1 MKFKSAKKIK
11 QKNKKKIKSPRNS
24 LSFPAFVKTS
34 AGKPASFKI
43 SLPKIS
49 SIKFFRIYHKSLN
62 IFIIFIFILATIIV
76 GLDLQKNIAEKN
88 NIESER
94 KQLQKELVFW
104 KDLISKYE
112 NYRDAYFK
120 VSILEYKLGNI
131 SLAKE
136 YVEKG
141 LALDPNSIDGKRIED
156 FLSQ

>member
-24 LSFPAFVKTS
+24 LSFPVLTKF
-34 AGKPASFKI
+34 

-49 SIKFFRIYHKSLN
+49 SIKFFKIYHKSLN

-88 NIESER
+88 SIEGER
-94 KQLQKELVFW
+94 KQLEKELVFW

-141 LALDPNSIDGKRIED
+141 LALDPNSIDGKRIEE
-156 FLSQ
+156 FLNK